1 MGERLSMIVEK
12 PIDIPL
18 AGPAALEDIQTRKR
32 AEALKQ
38 RDGEGKKDDSQG
50 THDTGY
56 PAQ

>member
-1 MGERLSMIVEK
+1 MIVEK
-12 PIDIPL
+12 PLGIPL